1 MAHLLRRAAFG
12 ARPDEINEYLKQGF
26 EATVEQL
33 VNYENTPEDSRLSDV
48 PADTAGAPY
57 ELRYQVTRYTPPG
70 STTPQDIPNA
80 LTMDR
85 LAGWWL
91 DRMVKTRRPLQEK
104 LVIFWHDHFS
114 TSFSKINNS
123 KWLYWQNKL
132 CREQASGDFRA
143 LLKGI
148 NRDPAM
154 IEWLDSH
161 LNRLGSPNE
170 NYARELMELF
180 ALGFENYQQG
190 AYTEADVQQ
199 AARAF
204 TGWSLKYT
212 VEQRNGNG
220 FNGNTLT
227 PGELIDLPPDVNDN
241 SAAARRH
248 DYGNKTVFGVSR
260 DFNGDAIVDLILDH
274 EPQRTFAA
282 RFLGQKL
289 WEYFAY
295 EAPEPQVVEHLAL
308 VAKRANFNVKA
319 ILRDMFLN
327 VKEFYSDRA
336 LHRQIKQPV
345 HFAVSALRLLQAT
358 VETGNRPG
366 QSGTLNN
373 NLRTMGQ
380 WLFWPPDVSGWTGG
394 ADWVSTSQYFA
405 RANQASYANPEQPAG
420 DLPRLLGATVAPAL
434 KAFYDDLVAHGME
447 QRALILLWSEFG
459 RRVAQN
465 NNGTDHGT
473 ANNVLALGGRVKGGV
488 YGQDPNLT
496 DLDRGNLK
504 FKIDFRAVYQTIIE
518 SWLGNS
524 SAEAQQVLNGSFGNL
539 GFIA

>member
-1 MAHLLRRAAFG
+1 MPTQYERMAHLLRRAAFG

-33 VNYENTPEDSRLSDV
+33 VNYENTPEQPGLSDV

-57 ELRYQVTRYTPPG
+57 EIRYQVTRYTAPG
-70 STTPQDIPNA
+70 STTPQDVPNA

-104 LVIFWHDHFS
+104 MVIFWHDHFA
-114 TSFSKINNS
+114 TSFSKIDNS

-132 CREQASGDFRA
+132 FRDQATADFRA
-143 LLKGI
+143 MLKGI

-154 IEWLDSH
+154 IEWLDTQ

-180 ALGFENYQQG
+180 SLGFENYQQG
-190 AYTEADVQQ
+190 AYTETDVQQ

-204 TGWSLKYT
+204 TGWSLKYS

-227 PGELIDLPPDVNDN
+227 PGELVDLPPDVNDN
-241 SAAARRH
+241 STAARRH
-248 DYGNKTVFGVSR
+248 DYGNKTVYGVTGN
-260 DFNGDAIVDLILDH
+260 FNGDAIVDLILDH

-282 RFLGQKL
+282 RFLCKKL

-295 EAPEPQVVEHLAL
+295 EAPEPQVLDHLVI
-308 VAKRANFNVKA
+308 VAKRADFNVKA

-327 VKEFYSDRA
+327 VKEFYSERA
-336 LHRQIKQPV
+336 IHRQIKQPV
-345 HFAVSALRLLQAT
+345 HFVISALRLLQAV

-373 NLRTMGQ
+373 NLRTMRQ
-380 WLFWPPDVSGWTGG
+380 ALFWPPDVSGWTGG
-394 ADWVSTSQYFA
+394 ADWISTSQYLA
-405 RANQASYANPEQPAG
+405 RANWANSLATNRSATAGNTGVPIDTALANGGLTSAATAEQVV
-420 DLPRLLGATVAPAL
+420 D
-434 KAFYDDLVAHGME
+434 Y
-447 QRALILLWSEFG
+447 
-459 RRVAQN
+459 
-465 NNGTDHGT
+465 
-473 ANNVLALGGRVKGGV
+473 
-488 YGQDPNLT
+488 
-496 DLDRGNLK
+496 
-504 FKIDFRAVYQTIIE
+504 
-518 SWLGNS
+518 
-524 SAEAQQVLNGSFGNL
+524 
-539 GFIA
+539 FIALLIQRPLAANVRQGLVDYLKKQDNGAIGGFTLDATTKNKKVRGLIHLLLARPEFQVW